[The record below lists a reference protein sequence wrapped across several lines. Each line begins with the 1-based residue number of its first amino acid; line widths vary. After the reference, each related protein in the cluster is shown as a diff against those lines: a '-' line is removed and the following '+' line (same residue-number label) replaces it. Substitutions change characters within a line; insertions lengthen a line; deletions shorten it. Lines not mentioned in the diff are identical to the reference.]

1 MKEDWF
7 WTGEDVWTKKDGYFC
22 QIDEPK
28 YDKERLIGGIR
39 GSYWATPI
47 IKLIFEQDDFVEK
60 DVYTEG
66 IEMKLDMKIEK
77 LDSLRR
83 SSEQTCENAR
93 EWAWEWGKIHNKME
107 DVPGM
112 NKELIQYAFLVYQAQ
127 FNLARLTEMGMSMI
141 DGLTIDLEK
150 GLERE

>member
-1 MKEDWF
+1 MEEKECQSEDRF
-7 WTGEDVWTKKDGYFC
+7 WVETDG
-22 QIDEPK
+22 
-28 YDKERLIGGIR
+28 L
-39 GSYWATPI
+39 
-47 IKLIFEQDDFVEK
+47 KLGFTSEQFNQLRKGVEN
-60 DVYTEG
+60 TWMHG
-66 IEMKLDMKIEK
+66 IEMKLERKIEK

-127 FNLARLTEMGMSMI
+127 FNLARLTEMGMTMI